1 MNISVECKSRP
12 EGTKPKAL
20 RREGLIPAA
29 LYGHDGANSISLTIP
44 AKEAQMLLREAAV
57 NNTLIDLKVPDISW
71 KGKALIREVQAHPWK
86 RTLNHL
92 SFFTVSADQQVVI
105 VVPIIVVGQDA
116 ATQEGGVVEQIM
128 TELNISC
135 AADNIPES
143 IEIDVSSFEVGST
156 MRVGEIILPS
166 GVEVLDDLERTVIS
180 VVVPAIPTV
189 TEEATETEAE
199 AEAASEA
206 ATETEAEAAS
216 EAATETEAEAA
227 SED

>member
-12 EGTKPKAL
+12 EGSKPRAL

-44 AKEAQMLLREAAV
+44 AKEAQMLLRDAAV

-71 KGKALIREVQAHPWK
+71 QGKALIREVQAHPWK

-92 SFFTVSADQQVVI
+92 SFFTVSADQKVEI
-105 VVPIIVVGQDA
+105 VVPVVLVGKA
-116 ATQEGGVVEQIM
+116 AGAKEGGIVEQIM

-143 IEIDVSSFEVGST
+143 IEIDVSSFEIGGILH
-156 MRVGEIILPS
+156 VGEIVLPE
-166 GVEVLDDLERTVIS
+166 GVSVLDDPERTVIS
-180 VVVPAIPTV
+180 VVLPAKPA
-189 TEEATETEAE
+189 EATEAGGDETVATAQTTAE
-199 AEAASEA
+199 
-206 ATETEAEAAS
+206 
-216 EAATETEAEAA
+216 
-227 SED
+227 

>member
-12 EGTKPKAL
+12 EGSKPRAL

-44 AKEAQMLLREAAV
+44 AKEAQMLLRDAAI
-57 NNTLIDLKVPDISW
+57 NNTLIDLKIPDIPW

-92 SFFTVSADQQVVI
+92 SFFTVSADQKVEI
-105 VVPIIVVGQDA
+105 VVPVVLVGKA
-116 ATQEGGVVEQIM
+116 AGTKEGGIVEQIM

-143 IEIDVSSFEVGST
+143 IEIDVSDFGIGSI
-156 MRVGEIILPS
+156 MHVGEIVLPQ
-166 GVEVLDDLERTVIS
+166 GAEVLDDPERTAIS
-180 VVVPAIPTV
+180 VILPAKPV
-189 TEEATETEAE
+189 ETEGDEATPTEVIGQE
-199 AEAASEA
+199 AKTVMGQE
-206 ATETEAEAAS
+206 
-216 EAATETEAEAA
+216 
-227 SED
+227 